1 MWCIL
6 RSRTND
12 LSTNEVVAGGDVARN
27 GEGEVAAVVVQNL
40 GSPVVGVVR
49 RETHLIDL
57 EPVGARADGSD
68 SIVNLGHVDV
78 DRAVVVSLDGFGSAV
93 RHHKKVF
100 KNDN

>member
-1 MWCIL
+1 MFISISL
-6 RSRTND
+6 DHHNRGALDQRTG
-12 LSTNEVVAGGDVARN
+12 A
-27 GEGEVAAVVVQNL
+27 
-40 GSPVVGVVR
+40 PVVGVVR

-78 DRAVVVSLDGFGSAV
+78 DRAVVVSLDSFGSAV

-100 KNDN
+100 NLHR